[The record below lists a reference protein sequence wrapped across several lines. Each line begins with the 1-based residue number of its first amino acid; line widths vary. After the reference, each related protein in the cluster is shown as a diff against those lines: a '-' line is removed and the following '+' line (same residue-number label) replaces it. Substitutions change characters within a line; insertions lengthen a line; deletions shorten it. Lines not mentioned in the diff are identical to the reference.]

1 MMVGCRRGPGL
12 PGRGGICGALF
23 VTLFQLLVLAIV
35 QGLTEFLPI
44 SSSGHLVLTSNLLGW
59 QDQGLVIDIA
69 VHVGTLL
76 AVMAYFWRDLWMII
90 TGTFSALSGRPNQ
103 GFRLL
108 IYMIVAT
115 LPIVA
120 AGYFGHEY
128 IKTALRSVEVIAWT
142 TLLFGILLGIVDW
155 MCMTV
160 RRLEHLTYGGVLFV
174 GLAQVLALIP
184 GTSRSG
190 ITITACRMLGME
202 RTDAARFSML
212 LSMPAILGAAT
223 LAGLDVYQTGDLA
236 LGLDAAVSVAL
247 SFFAAL
253 IAIAV
258 MMRWLMRATF
268 LPFVIYRILL
278 GAGLLYWV
286 YS

>member
-1 MMVGCRRGPGL
+1 MVVGCRRGPGM
-12 PGRGGICGALF
+12 PGCGGIRGALF

-76 AVMAYFWRDLWMII
+76 AVMVYFWRDLWMIT
-90 TGTFSALSGRPNQ
+90 TGTFSALGGRPNQ

-108 IYMIVAT
+108 LYMIVAT
-115 LPIVA
+115 VPIVA

-142 TLLFGILLGIVDW
+142 TLLFGILLGVVDW

-160 RRLEHLTYGGVLFV
+160 RRLEHLSYGGVLFV

-223 LAGLDVYQTGDLA
+223 LAGLDVYETGDFA
-236 LGLDAAVSVAL
+236 LGIDAAISVVLA
-247 SFFAAL
+247 FFAAL
-253 IAIAV
+253 IAIAI

>member
-1 MMVGCRRGPGL
+1 MVVCRRGPGM
-12 PGRGGICGALF
+12 PGRGGIRGALF

-90 TGTFSALSGRPNQ
+90 SGTFSALSGRPNQ

-108 IYMIVAT
+108 LYMIVAT

-128 IKTALRSVEVIAWT
+128 IKTALRSVEIIAWT

-160 RRLEHLTYGGVLFV
+160 RRLEHLNYGGVLFV

-223 LAGLDVYQTGDLA
+223 LAGLDVYEAGDFA
-236 LGLDAAVSVAL
+236 LGIDAAISVVLA
-247 SFFAAL
+247 FFAAL

>member
-1 MMVGCRRGPGL
+1 M
-12 PGRGGICGALF
+12 
-23 VTLFQLLVLAIV
+23 TLFQLFVLAVV

-69 VHVGTLL
+69 VHAGTLL
-76 AVMAYFWRDLWMII
+76 AVMVYFWRDVWMII
-90 TGTFSALSGRPNQ
+90 AGTFSALSGRPNQ

-108 IYMIVAT
+108 LYLIVAT

-120 AGYFGHEY
+120 AGYFGLNF
-128 IKTALRSVEVIAWT
+128 IKTTMRSVELIAWA
-142 TLLFGILLGIVDW
+142 TLLFGILLGIADW

-160 RRLEHLTYGGVLFV
+160 RRMEHLTYGGVLFI

-202 RTDAARFSML
+202 RTDAARFAML

-223 LAGLDVYQTGDLA
+223 LAGLDLYETGDLA
-236 LGLDAAVSVAL
+236 LGIDAAISVVLA
-247 SFFAAL
+247 FVAAL

-258 MMRWLMRATF
+258 MMRWLTRATF
-268 LPFVIYRILL
+268 MPFVIYRIVL

>member
-1 MMVGCRRGPGL
+1 MVVICRRGSGL
-12 PGRGGICGALF
+12 PGCGGIRGALF

-69 VHVGTLL
+69 VHAGTLL
-76 AVMAYFWRDLWMII
+76 AVMVYFWRDLWMIT
-90 TGTFSALSGRPNQ
+90 TGTFSALGGRPNQ

-108 IYMIVAT
+108 IYLIVAT

-120 AGYFGHEY
+120 AGYFGLTF

-142 TLLFGILLGIVDW
+142 TLLFGILLGIADYL
-155 MCMTV
+155 CMTV
-160 RRLEHLTYGGVLFV
+160 RRMEHMTYGGVLFV
-174 GLAQVLALIP
+174 GIAQVLALLP

-223 LAGLDVYQTGDLA
+223 LAGLDVYQSGDLA
-236 LGLDAAVSVAL
+236 LGIDVAVSIAL
-247 SFFAAL
+247 SFVAAL

>member
-1 MMVGCRRGPGL
+1 MVVGCRRSAGMPGC
-12 PGRGGICGALF
+12 GGIRGAFF

-35 QGLTEFLPI
+35 QGITEFLPI
-44 SSSGHLVLTSNLLGW
+44 SSSGHLVLTSSLLGW

-90 TGTFSALSGRPNQ
+90 TGTFSALGGRPNP

-108 IYMIVAT
+108 LYMIVGT

-142 TLLFGILLGIVDW
+142 TLLFGILLGFVDW

-160 RRLEHLTYGGVLFV
+160 RRLEHLSYGSVLFV
-174 GLAQVLALIP
+174 GIAQMLALIP

-223 LAGLDVYQTGDLA
+223 LAGLDVYETGDFA
-236 LGLDAAVSVAL
+236 LGVDAAVSAGL
-247 SFFAAL
+247 AFIAAL

>member
-1 MMVGCRRGPGL
+1 M
-12 PGRGGICGALF
+12 
-23 VTLFQLLVLAIV
+23 TLFQLLVLAIV

-76 AVMAYFWRDLWMII
+76 AVMVYFWRDLWMIT

-115 LPIVA
+115 LPIIA

-223 LAGLDVYQTGDLA
+223 LGGLDVYQAGDLA
-236 LGLDAAVSVAL
+236 LGVDAAVSVAL